1 MRAKSGNVNLQNWG
15 GGARIFLF
23 LSGKW
28 MHATGA
34 VANEKKN
41 SVPLT
46 DIDLKKVSPVGG
58 GGGEGGGIV

>member
-1 MRAKSGNVNLQNWG
+1 
-15 GGARIFLF
+15 
-23 LSGKW
+23 